1 MRQDGSRR
9 KLIPSDHSQAL
20 RLRLTFYALLGGM
33 THLFLVWLCLYF
45 GFFRG
50 GLKVFLILASADLLG
65 RLTFLALVA
74 TGINL
79 RFKEPG
85 LVLVQMVWA
94 TLCVLAA
101 IYFVEYGRL
110 VLLMFYLQVM
120 LFGAFRLRREGFIF
134 VTALAVLGYAGVI
147 IALTAYHPLNLN
159 PRLEWLQWLGFLLIM
174 CNLSLVGAQLN
185 KFLRRYRRQNYQLKE
200 AMDRIEELAITDELT
215 KLFNRRYV
223 IEILNEQM
231 ALAARGVSSFS
242 VCYMDLDHFKVIN
255 DTLGH
260 DAGDKVLKRTSEL
273 LAASLREVDRVAR
286 FGGEEF
292 LAVLINS
299 TVERSR
305 DVAERLRRR
314 IEQESFPEL
323 DGDLKVTISI
333 GVAEYQPN
341 ETVDEVL
348 KRADQAL
355 YQAKRT
361 GRNRT
366 VTIPA

>member
-1 MRQDGSRR
+1 MRQDGSLQKRS
-9 KLIPSDHSQAL
+9 PSDHNQAL

-33 THLFLVWLCLYF
+33 THLFLVWMCLYF

-50 GLKVFLILASADLLG
+50 GVKVFLILTAVDLTG
-65 RLTFLALVA
+65 RLAFLALVA
-74 TGINL
+74 TGLNL
-79 RFKEPG
+79 RFKEAG
-85 LVLVQMVWA
+85 LTLPQILWA

-101 IYFVEYGRL
+101 VYFVEHGRL

-120 LFGAFRLRREGFIF
+120 LFAAFILRREGFIL
-134 VTALAVLGYAGVI
+134 VTILAVLGYAGVI
-147 IALTAYHPLNLN
+147 VALTAYHPQAVNQ
-159 PRLEWLQWLGFLLIM
+159 RLEWLQWLGFLLIM
-174 CNLSLVGAQLN
+174 CSLSLVGAQLN
-185 KFLRRYRRQNYQLKE
+185 KFLRRYHLQNRQLKD
-200 AMDRIEELAITDELT
+200 AMERIEELAITDELT

-223 IEILNEQM
+223 IDILNEQM

-260 DAGDKVLKRTSEL
+260 DAGDRVLQKTSEL
-273 LAASLREVDRVAR
+273 LTASLREVDRVAR

-299 TVERSR
+299 TVERSH

-314 IEQESFPEL
+314 IEQEAFPEL
-323 DGDLKVTISI
+323 DGDLRVTISI

-341 ETVDEVL
+341 ETVDDVL

-355 YQAKRT
+355 YEAKRS

-366 VTIPA
+366 VSIPA